1 MGLREKQ
8 TAERKR
14 RILDVADTLI
24 RHTGGIEFSMR
35 MLAEMAEV
43 SPATPYNLFGS
54 KEGILSASLARSL
67 SRTVFEGLAIQSR
80 APFDFIISSHSI
92 AADLLVDQKSL
103 LRPLYQYLLGVV
115 DPIHRPI
122 HIERS
127 VKYWRTVAETGL
139 SDVRQIKDISESD
152 YEMLSG
158 TLFAHFLGLLELWV
172 HEDIG
177 DDIFRTQ
184 AVYGGLL
191 IFVPFLSEKFMSD
204 MQTRLDHAKAAFEE
218 AKRKQDKPKLRKK
231 ESKREPKSKA

>member
-8 TAERKR
+8 TAERRR

-24 RHTGGIEFSMR
+24 RHTGGIDFSMR

-67 SRTVFEGLAIQSR
+67 NRVILEGLAIESR
-80 APFDFIISSHSI
+80 EPFDFIISANSTPV
-92 AADLLVDQKSL
+92 DLLVTRKSL
-103 LRPLYQYLLGVV
+103 FRPLYQYLLGVV
-115 DPIHRPI
+115 DPIHRPA

-127 VKYWRTVAETGL
+127 RKYWRTVAETGL
-139 SDVRQIKDISESD
+139 SEVKNTREIRESD
-152 YEMLSG
+152 YQILAKL
-158 TLFAHFLGLLELWV
+158 LFAHFLGLVELWV

-177 DDIFRTQ
+177 DEMFRAQ

-191 IFVPFLSEKFMSD
+191 IFVPFLSAEFMPQ
-204 MQTRLDHAKAAFEE
+204 MQPRLDQARAVFDEAKARHEASK
-218 AKRKQDKPKLRKK
+218 AKRKG
-231 ESKREPKSKA
+231 A